1 MVGCVIVVNSQ
12 IIGEGYT
19 STYGGPHAEVN
30 AIRSVKDLNLLKKAT
45 LYVTLEPCSH
55 HGKTP
60 PCSDLILKYKIPKV
74 VIGCIDPHKKVSG
87 KGIERLRAH
96 GCEVLV
102 GTEEALCRK
111 HHKRFLTY
119 HTKKRPYII
128 LKWAETKNG
137 FVAPFEKNEK
147 RPFWISG
154 KLSRQLVHQ
163 WRAEEQAVLVGANTV
178 IQDNPRLTTRH
189 VNGKN
194 PTRVVL
200 TKSDNLSKKY
210 AIFNKDAETI
220 TINIKSLKP
229 NSPLV
234 NQICNELYN
243 KKITSLIVE
252 GGPKT
257 IQLFIDENLWDEARI
272 FKASQAMKDGIKAPK
287 LLTNNETAMV
297 LGNDQLYFSFNEFDS
312 KQS

>member
-297 LGNDQLYFSFNEFDS
+297 LGNDQLYFSFNEFD
-312 KQS
+312 